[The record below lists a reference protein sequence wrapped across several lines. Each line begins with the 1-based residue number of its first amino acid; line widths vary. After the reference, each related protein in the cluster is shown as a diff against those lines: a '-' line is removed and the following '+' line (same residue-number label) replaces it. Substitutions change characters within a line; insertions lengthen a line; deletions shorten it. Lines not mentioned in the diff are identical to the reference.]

1 MRHEPSE
8 VCCCG
13 DTFMVTVHVRPQ
25 SVTHGDNRCS
35 GFHWA
40 CASCRV
46 MQASPRVALLC
57 LNPCAQNVR
66 DHTSRNIFIFIVRVP
81 VPAPEGRF
89 WIQWG
94 VSFPITQTYF
104 LSRIMQ
110 PQTLLDGVWHR
121 ELREHL
127 QHTISMACTVHFP
140 ERLETLLCGGNILF
154 MEEDLVQLR
163 LITDGCSN

>member
-8 VCCCG
+8 ACCCG

-35 GFHWA
+35 GSYWA

-46 MQASPRVALLC
+46 MQPNPRVALLC
-57 LNPCAQNVR
+57 LNPCKQNVR
-66 DHTSRNIFIFIVRVP
+66 DHTSGNIFIFIVRVP

-94 VSFPITQTYF
+94 VPFPITQTYF

-121 ELREHL
+121 ELRTPCLE
-127 QHTISMACTVHFP
+127 C
-140 ERLETLLCGGNILF
+140 LETLLGGGDIL
-154 MEEDLVQLR
+154 LWR
-163 LITDGCSN
+163 KIWCS